1 MKIKKDRKK
10 QLSEIRSQLT
20 DRDVFLSD
28 SYHHVLRKFARALGQ
43 KKELEVQIFYDEKQE
58 NNIAYTDGQL
68 ITLNAANVVTR
79 NYLEREAKVKSHEGL
94 VAHECGHVRY
104 TDFDRRYFYLNGL
117 RQGICYPCPPQRNS
131 AAEERAWKEFEKFL
145 KTRDPAAIFCMQKV
159 AGYLNNVLED
169 VYVESLMCQEYPGSV
184 RQTIQSNAA
193 VVIKAIP
200 SAQER
205 ELEGNSLSLMLDLI
219 FRYARAGE
227 TEEESQY
234 SKAHRMCLKRCKPV
248 IRTAV
253 FSEDA
258 DIRFHATNRL
268 MLIIWKYLKEQIRDA
283 RKELREKNPGQMP
296 NDQRKALE
304 DYWRKKIHWNSLS
317 SGADAS
323 SGGKTRTMPEEWK
336 NQAAEQ
342 NHSEESTESS
352 KEMETLWEEQKKF
365 AKGENESSEQGKDGK
380 DIWSLLTNLPAVLNE
395 TAGQRLHEKEEE
407 QLRNRLQEELKQTP
421 FGELHKD
428 CQFQLHRELEISEG
442 LVQNYECLKPEIK
455 KISKRLQESASE
467 ILEKKEGGT
476 LNGLYMGKRLSRAS
490 LYRQDGRIFEKKV
503 LPEDGFS
510 VAFALLVDVSGSM
523 NSDSRITYA
532 RNAALVL
539 YDFCQTLSIP
549 VMVYG
554 HSTHYP
560 SDGRVDEV
568 VDICAYADFDS
579 TDGKDALR
587 IAGMEIIGANRDGA
601 ALQFVGER
609 LLKREE
615 EFKILVLI
623 SDGRPS
629 ACQYGGEMAK
639 KDLQDIKRRLER
651 RGVHVFAAAVGE
663 DREIIESIY
672 KEGFLNISDMKTMP
686 AKFAALLTKYMKR

>member
-68 ITLNAANVVTR
+68 ITLNAANVVTK

-268 MLIIWKYLKEQIRDA
+268 MLIIWKYLKEQIQDA
-283 RKELREKNPGQMP
+283 RKELREKSPGQMP

-317 SGADAS
+317 SGSDAS
-323 SGGKTRTMPEEWK
+323 SGEKPEPCRRSGKTRPP
-336 NQAAEQ
+336 N
-342 NHSEESTESS
+342 
-352 KEMETLWEEQKKF
+352 
-365 AKGENESSEQGKDGK
+365 
-380 DIWSLLTNLPAVLNE
+380 
-395 TAGQRLHEKEEE
+395 
-407 QLRNRLQEELKQTP
+407 
-421 FGELHKD
+421 
-428 CQFQLHRELEISEG
+428 
-442 LVQNYECLKPEIK
+442 
-455 KISKRLQESASE
+455 KI
-467 ILEKKEGGT
+467 
-476 LNGLYMGKRLSRAS
+476 
-490 LYRQDGRIFEKKV
+490 
-503 LPEDGFS
+503 
-510 VAFALLVDVSGSM
+510 
-523 NSDSRITYA
+523 
-532 RNAALVL
+532 
-539 YDFCQTLSIP
+539 
-549 VMVYG
+549 
-554 HSTHYP
+554 
-560 SDGRVDEV
+560 
-568 VDICAYADFDS
+568 
-579 TDGKDALR
+579 
-587 IAGMEIIGANRDGA
+587 
-601 ALQFVGER
+601 
-609 LLKREE
+609 LLKRVQ
-615 EFKILVLI
+615 K
-623 SDGRPS
+623 
-629 ACQYGGEMAK
+629 AAK
-639 KDLQDIKRRLER
+639 KREHYGRDRKNWQKEEIRVLSRRKMER
-651 RGVHVFAAAVGE
+651 IFGTCLR
-663 DREIIESIY
+663 ICQ
-672 KEGFLNISDMKTMP
+672 GF
-686 AKFAALLTKYMKR
+686 

>member
-227 TEEESQY
+227 TEEESQ
-234 SKAHRMCLKRCKPV
+234 L
-248 IRTAV
+248 
-253 FSEDA
+253 
-258 DIRFHATNRL
+258 
-268 MLIIWKYLKEQIRDA
+268 
-283 RKELREKNPGQMP
+283 G
-296 NDQRKALE
+296 
-304 DYWRKKIHWNSLS
+304 LS
-317 SGADAS
+317 
-323 SGGKTRTMPEEWK
+323 
-336 NQAAEQ
+336 
-342 NHSEESTESS
+342 
-352 KEMETLWEEQKKF
+352 
-365 AKGENESSEQGKDGK
+365 
-380 DIWSLLTNLPAVLNE
+380 
-395 TAGQRLHEKEEE
+395 
-407 QLRNRLQEELKQTP
+407 
-421 FGELHKD
+421 
-428 CQFQLHRELEISEG
+428 C
-442 LVQNYECLKPEIK
+442 
-455 KISKRLQESASE
+455 
-467 ILEKKEGGT
+467 
-476 LNGLYMGKRLSRAS
+476 
-490 LYRQDGRIFEKKV
+490 
-503 LPEDGFS
+503 
-510 VAFALLVDVSGSM
+510 
-523 NSDSRITYA
+523 
-532 RNAALVL
+532 
-539 YDFCQTLSIP
+539 
-549 VMVYG
+549 
-554 HSTHYP
+554 
-560 SDGRVDEV
+560 
-568 VDICAYADFDS
+568 
-579 TDGKDALR
+579 
-587 IAGMEIIGANRDGA
+587 
-601 ALQFVGER
+601 
-609 LLKREE
+609 
-615 EFKILVLI
+615 
-623 SDGRPS
+623 
-629 ACQYGGEMAK
+629 
-639 KDLQDIKRRLER
+639 
-651 RGVHVFAAAVGE
+651 
-663 DREIIESIY
+663 
-672 KEGFLNISDMKTMP
+672 
-686 AKFAALLTKYMKR
+686 